1 MGFSV
6 GKNRKNDINS
16 PNLGFMSFHVFSIV
30 WIFFRFFPLFF
41 MPRKVAHKVSDHSYA
56 ARVVLWRQWAFHIAF
71 YIFNF
76 LEGIFIFKPCI
87 QYPFINLLS
96 VFHEDMN
103 YFRIFPD
110 LFVSRVSEI
119 RDCRRLHLRFTT
131 SISWRR
137 PEN

>member
-1 MGFSV
+1 
-6 GKNRKNDINS
+6 
-16 PNLGFMSFHVFSIV
+16 
-30 WIFFRFFPLFF
+30 
-41 MPRKVAHKVSDHSYA
+41 MPRKVAHKVSDHSNA
-56 ARVVLWRQWAFHIAF
+56 ARVDLWRKWAFHIAF

-87 QYPFINLLS
+87 QCPFVNEQS
-96 VFHEDMN
+96 VCHDDLN

-110 LFVSRVSEI
+110 LFVSRVSEV

>member
-1 MGFSV
+1 M
-6 GKNRKNDINS
+6 
-16 PNLGFMSFHVFSIV
+16 H
-30 WIFFRFFPLFF
+30 
-41 MPRKVAHKVSDHSYA
+41 RKVAHKVSDHSDA
-56 ARVVLWRQWAFHIAF
+56 AGVVLWQQWAFHIAF
-71 YIFNF
+71 YISIFNF
-76 LEGIFIFKPCI
+76 LEGILIFKPCI
-87 QYPFINLLS
+87 QYPFINLLL
-96 VFHEDMN
+96 VFHDDMN

>member
-1 MGFSV
+1 
-6 GKNRKNDINS
+6 
-16 PNLGFMSFHVFSIV
+16 
-30 WIFFRFFPLFF
+30 
-41 MPRKVAHKVSDHSYA
+41 MPRKVAHKVSDHSDA
-56 ARVVLWRQWAFHIAF
+56 ARVVLWRKWAFHIAF

-76 LEGIFIFKPCI
+76 LEEIFIFRPCI
-87 QYPFINLLS
+87 EYPFINLLS
-96 VFHEDMN
+96 VFHDDMN

-119 RDCRRLHLRFTT
+119 RDCRRIHLRFTT